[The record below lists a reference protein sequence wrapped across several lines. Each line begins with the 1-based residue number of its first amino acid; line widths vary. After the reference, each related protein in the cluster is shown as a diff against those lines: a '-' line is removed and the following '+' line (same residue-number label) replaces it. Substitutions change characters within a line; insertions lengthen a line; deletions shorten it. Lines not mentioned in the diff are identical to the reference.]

1 MDDKLFEELEKLDI
15 ADTDLLLS
23 EDMNLSL
30 DTLSRKRI
38 ERAVKKKAGCY
49 TATNTLSGKIN
60 DYLGGIFMKRKIAL
74 VLSLVTVLG
83 LGGGG
88 YAYAKTPV
96 AYVSVDINPSVEL
109 GVNAFDQV
117 VSVEAYNEDGEK
129 VLEGTDLIST
139 SVDDAVSIV
148 ITNAISDG
156 YIKEDDTIITDDAD
170 TSATTS
176 AAVEITVSTD
186 KEDVAA
192 ELEESLKETAD
203 ETLKNND
210 VDAEVETDNVALAR
224 RDEAR
229 QLGITPGKLNLIQ
242 KLQALDPEIKVEDY
256 KTSSVKD
263 IQKKTKELRK
273 IKTSTETTIDG
284 NTTTTTDTST
294 DINDTSTNT
303 DVTTDENTEQEET
316 LSKASV
322 DSATI
327 AAPGKNKSSS
337 SAKTNNGAIKKE
349 ENSTT
354 GSAKKEENSNNG
366 SVKKEENTIKKEE
379 KSATVSEKKSE
390 SSQGNGN
397 SSKSEKSG
405 NGNSSSESKG
415 KGKDN

>member
-15 ADTDLLLS
+15 ADTDLLLN

-30 DTLSRKRI
+30 DTLTRKRI
-38 ERAVKKKAGCY
+38 ERSVKKKAGYY

-129 VLEGTDLIST
+129 VLEGTDLINT
-139 SVDDAVSIV
+139 NVDDAVSAV

-156 YIKEDDTIITDDAD
+156 YIKEDDAITTD
-170 TSATTS
+170 ATTS

-203 ETLKNND
+203 EVLENNN
-210 VDAEVETDNVALAR
+210 VDAEVETNKVALAR

-229 QLGITPGKLNLIQ
+229 QLGMTPGKLNLIQ

-256 KTSSVKD
+256 KSISVKD

-273 IKTSTETTIDG
+273 MKTSSETTTGTD
-284 NTTTTTDTST
+284 TTTSTTTDT
-294 DINDTSTNT
+294 DTKSTNT
-303 DVTTDENTEQEET
+303 DMTADENVEQDET
-316 LSKASV
+316 VSKSSV

-327 AAPGKNKSSS
+327 AVPGKNKNSSS
-337 SAKTNNGAIKKE
+337 EKTSNGIIKKE

-354 GSAKKEENSNNG
+354 GSVKKEENSNNG
-366 SVKKEENTIKKEE
+366 SVKKEENAAKKEE
-379 KSATVSEKKSE
+379 KSGAASEKNSD
-390 SSQGNGN
+390 SSQGKGN

-405 NGNSSSESKG
+405 NGNSSSENKG
-415 KGKDN
+415 KGKNN